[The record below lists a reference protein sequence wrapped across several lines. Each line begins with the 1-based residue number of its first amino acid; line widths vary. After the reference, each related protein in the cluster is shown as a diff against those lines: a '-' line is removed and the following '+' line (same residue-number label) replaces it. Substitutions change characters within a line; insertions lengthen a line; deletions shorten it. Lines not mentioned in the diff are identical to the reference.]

1 MTLRRL
7 LPTLLL
13 PLVLAAAAAA
23 TDLSGTVTN
32 KTTGK
37 PAAGA
42 QVILLKLAEG
52 MDEAGRTKVDARGH
66 YKIALDND
74 STPHL
79 VRVVFQDVTYHK
91 QAPPGSTTADV
102 DVYDAAPQVAGVG
115 TSMNIVRLEPQGGQL
130 NVMELYAVKNQSSPP
145 RTQMSDRTFSVTLP
159 AGAQIDTALIA
170 SPGGL
175 PINGSPIPGKK
186 PGEFGFMFPLRPGET
201 RFQIAYHLPYSG
213 SADWKPK
220 VTGTLEH
227 FVVMVPKEVTLTPAD
242 PALFEAMPDEQGA
255 NVRVATNVDAA
266 KNVAFKISGTGAF
279 PPDTQNPQSPGPV
292 GGGGGV
298 MAGGQAQAQGGAE
311 RPGGGLGAP
320 INTPNPLQQYMWWIL
335 GGFVALL
342 AGGAWFFYRQ
352 PELMEMEAEATPAA
366 LKQTRVVAARAAQP
380 ATPGARAAGNGRS
393 GLVLDALKEELFQ
406 LETER
411 ASGKLSDADYKKY
424 KAALDVTLQRALA
437 RQKN

>member
-1 MTLRRL
+1 MNLRRL
-7 LPTLLL
+7 LPALLL
-13 PLVLAAAAAA
+13 TFALAAAAGA
-23 TDLSGTVTN
+23 TDLTGTVTN

-42 QVILLKLAEG
+42 EVILLKLAEG
-52 MDEAGRTKVDARGH
+52 MDEAGRTKVDARGR

-74 STPHL
+74 ATPHL

-91 QAPPGSTTADV
+91 QAAPGTTTADV
-102 DVYDAAPQVAGVG
+102 DVYDAAPKVAGVR
-115 TSMNIVRLEPQGGQL
+115 TSMNIVRLEPQSGQV
-130 NVMELYAVKNQSSPP
+130 NVMELYAVKNESSPP
-145 RTQMSDRTFSVTLP
+145 RTQMSDRTFEVTLP

-227 FVVMVPKEVTLTPAD
+227 FVVMVPKDVQLTPAD
-242 PALFEAMPDEQGA
+242 PSLFQAMPDEQGA
-255 NVRVATNVDAA
+255 NVRVATNVDPA
-266 KNVAFKISGTGAF
+266 KNVAFKISGTGTF

-292 GGGGGV
+292 GGEA
-298 MAGGQAQAQGGAE
+298 MAGGGAQAQAQGGAE

-320 INTPNPLQQYMWWIL
+320 INSPNPLQQYMWWIL

-342 AGGAWFFYRQ
+342 AGGAYFFYRQ
-352 PELMEMEAEATPAA
+352 PEIADEEEAPVA

-380 ATPGARAAGNGRS
+380 TAPAARAAGNGRS
-393 GLVLDALKEELFQ
+393 GLVLDALKEEMFQ

-411 ASGKLSDADYKKY
+411 ASGKISAEEYRKHKE
-424 KAALDVTLQRALA
+424 ALDLTLQRALA